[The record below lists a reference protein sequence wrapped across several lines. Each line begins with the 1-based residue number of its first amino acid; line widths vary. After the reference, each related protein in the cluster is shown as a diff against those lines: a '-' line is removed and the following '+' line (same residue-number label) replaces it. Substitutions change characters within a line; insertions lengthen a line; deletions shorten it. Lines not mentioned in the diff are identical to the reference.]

1 MDQHPIKLS
10 RWTDTQLSGTIH
22 ADTAGT
28 MYTSIPYDKGWKLT
42 VDGVETETRSIFDT
56 FVAADLSEGDH
67 EITLTY
73 EPEGL
78 KTGAMITGVSL
89 AVFAGA
95 ALFTAVNGKNKKKIG
110 KNRKNSRKM

>member
-1 MDQHPIKLS
+1 M
-10 RWTDTQLSGTIH
+10 
-22 ADTAGT
+22 
-28 MYTSIPYDKGWKLT
+28 
-42 VDGVETETRSIFDT
+42 
-56 FVAADLSEGDH
+56 
-67 EITLTY
+67 TY

-95 ALFTAVNGKNKKKIG
+95 ALFTAVNEKNKKKIG